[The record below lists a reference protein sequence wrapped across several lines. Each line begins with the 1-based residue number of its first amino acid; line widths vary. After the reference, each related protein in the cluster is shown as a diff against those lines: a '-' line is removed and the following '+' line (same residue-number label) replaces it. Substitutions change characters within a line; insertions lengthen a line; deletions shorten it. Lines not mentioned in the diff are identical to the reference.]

1 MSVRI
6 KGKTLTPVSLLCSYF
21 LSSRGLL
28 STGLQHH
35 LFERKSDYAPLHP
48 RSYRDFH
55 STQSDVK
62 DGVVAYDD
70 PPALACRSDLTCP
83 LLIPLQHT
91 DRPPCHSLNS
101 GAHACPRAFAPA
113 VPLFSECSCPR
124 QPPGLPLASL
134 SALFKSH
141 LLRDVRTD

>member
-35 LFERKSDYAPLHP
+35 LFERKSEYAPLHP

-70 PPALACRSDLTCP
+70 PLP
-83 LLIPLQHT
+83 LLAAQTSPA
-91 DRPPCHSLNS
+91 PCSFPSSTLT
-101 GAHACPRAFAPA
+101 G
-113 VPLFSECSCPR
+113 
-124 QPPGLPLASL
+124 PLAMP
-134 SALFKSH
+134 
-141 LLRDVRTD
+141 